1 LVGGEGE
8 FAMSRSD
15 VEHAGLLARQ
25 TWRRNRAA
33 MSTAASTDAPPSIT
47 ALISGPAAAVVA
59 VPPGT
64 YHERIVLDRPLT
76 LTALDGAGTVR
87 LVVDS
92 GTALTVSSGATVRG
106 LVIETRDPAAP
117 ALVIADGSPLFE
129 DCEVLGGRVEV
140 VGAARPAFRRCA
152 IRGSAVAGLR
162 AAGRSRP
169 RLEEC
174 LVEDVQGDAVA
185 VTDTATAHILTTR
198 IAGAAGAGVR
208 VQDRARGALEACT
221 ISGSQGPGLWL
232 AGQAGALLRSCEITG
247 GGAEGVRVDGSSPL
261 DGDDPLDDDDAAGA
275 VERAGD
281 PAAGRAAPIRGVTL
295 ADCEVGGPATDGI
308 AATAGEVRL
317 LGTRIADAGR
327 TAVLAGGTARIEIE
341 DGAITGAAVH
351 GLVARGAAR
360 VGAVSLEVTRCGE
373 NGLTATEDAEVQL
386 IDGQFTGTAR
396 AAISVTDRAVV
407 EAADCRIGQTP
418 EHGVLAAG
426 SALLVLTD
434 SAVDSCGQAAI
445 WVDGW
450 SDATLRG
457 CTVSDSY
464 AGIMLATLHRA
475 LLSGCT
481 VTGVQQV
488 GIEIGPGSSPQL
500 HSCSVI
506 GAGSAGIFV
515 DSHSGAQ
522 LDGCRIERTASCGLV
537 VWKDAEP
544 QVRSTTITGTGKNG
558 LLVSEGGR
566 GLFENCDLSVTMFPA
581 IHVGGGAAPVLRHCL
596 VHDTSQDLSVSDG
609 ARPVIEDCHALEVP
623 MATRAADSFRRAKVL
638 ATGRPA
644 RAGMNDASVMMAAAP
659 PAIEEAAPAVT
670 GDPGERAAALP
681 DLLDSLSRL
690 AGLRWVKQDV
700 AGLLGLTLAAGPRP
714 GGDLA
719 PPLLRQH
726 LAFAGNPGTGK
737 TTVARLYGQL
747 LAALGVLERGHLVQ
761 AGRGGITGD
770 YAAQAGPYLAAA
782 FRRARGGVLMI
793 EEACSLTPAPA
804 GTEPERELIATLV
817 RLMEE
822 NRDDV
827 VVIIAGRP
835 DPLRRFLVS
844 HPGLAARL
852 SRTLHF
858 DDYSGDEL
866 AAIAEQ
872 AAAVSGSRRARADL
886 PRSAC

>member
-15 VEHAGLLARQ
+15 VERAGLLARQ

-33 MSTAASTDAPPSIT
+33 MGTAARTDAPPSIST
-47 ALISGPAAAVVA
+47 LISGPIAEVVA

-64 YHERIVLDRPLT
+64 YHEEIVLDRPLT
-76 LTALDGAGTVR
+76 LTARDGAGTVR
-87 LVVDS
+87 LLVDS
-92 GTALTVSSGATVRG
+92 GTALTVSSGATVRD
-106 LVIETRDPAAP
+106 LVIETRDPADP
-117 ALVIADGSPLFE
+117 ALLIADGSPLFE

-140 VGAARPAFRRCA
+140 TGAARPAFRRCR
-152 IRGSAVAGLR
+152 IRGAPVAGLH

-174 LVEDVQGDAVA
+174 LLEDIQGDAVA
-185 VTDTATAHILTTR
+185 VTDTAKAHILATR

-208 VQDRARGALEACT
+208 VHDRARGALEACT

-247 GGAEGVRVDGSSPL
+247 GGAEGVRVDGSSAL
-261 DGDDPLDDDDAAGA
+261 DGDDSLDDDDPVDDNDAAGA
-275 VERAGD
+275 ITRAGD

-295 ADCEVGGPATDGI
+295 VDCEVGGPAADGL

-317 LGTRIADAGR
+317 LGARIADAGR

-341 DGAITGAAVH
+341 DCAITGAAVH
-351 GLVARGAAR
+351 GLAARGSAR
-360 VGAVSLEVTRCGE
+360 VGAVMLEVTRCGE
-373 NGLTATEDAEVQL
+373 NGLIATEDAEVEL

-396 AAISVTDRAVV
+396 AVISLTDRAVV

-434 SAVDSCGQAAI
+434 SVVDSCGQAGI

-488 GIEIGPGSSPQL
+488 GIEVGPASSPHL
-500 HSCSVI
+500 NSCSVI
-506 GAGSAGIFV
+506 GAGSAGIFI
-515 DSHSGAQ
+515 DSDSGAQ
-522 LDGCRIERTASCGLV
+522 LDGCRIERTGSCGLV

-558 LLVSEGGR
+558 VLVSEGGR
-566 GLFENCDLSVTMFPA
+566 GLFENCDLSATMFPA
-581 IHVGGGAAPVLRHCL
+581 IHVGGDAAPVFRHCL
-596 VHDTSQDLSVSDG
+596 VHDTSQDLSVADG
-609 ARPVIEDCHALEVP
+609 GRPVIEDCHFAEVP
-623 MATRAADSFRRAKVL
+623 MAAWAEDPFRRAEVL
-638 ATGRPA
+638 ATARPA
-644 RAGMNDASVMMAAAP
+644 GAGMNDAPVMMAAAP
-659 PAIEEAAPAVT
+659 PAIDEPARAVT
-670 GDPGERAAALP
+670 GDPGDRAAALP
-681 DLLDSLSRL
+681 DLLDALNRL
-690 AGLRWVKQDV
+690 VGLRWVKQDLS
-700 AGLLGLTLAAGPRP
+700 ALLGLALEAGETP
-714 GGDLA
+714 A
-719 PPLLRQH
+719 PHRLRQH

-737 TTVARLYGQL
+737 TTVARLYGKM
-747 LAALGVLERGHLVQ
+747 LAALGALERGHLMQ
-761 AGRGGITGD
+761 AGRGGVTGE
-770 YAAQAGPYLAAA
+770 YAAPTGPDLATA
-782 FRRARGGVLMI
+782 FRHAQGGVLMI
-793 EEACSLTPAPA
+793 DEAWSLSPAAA
-804 GTEPERELIATLV
+804 GPGPEREAVATLV

-822 NRDDV
+822 YRDEV

-844 HPGLAARL
+844 HPGLTARL
-852 SRTLHF
+852 ARTLHF

-866 AAIAEQ
+866 AAIVKQ
-872 AAAVSGSRRARADL
+872 AAGGQQYR
-886 PRSAC
+886 